1 MNPVATLALVPG
13 RLDKTLRN
21 AFPDW
26 GRRAVGEVIAAKHVR
41 VNGHAVWLASW
52 MVQPGDRI
60 EVHHPPGALPTG
72 PSAFD
77 DAWLIHIDEDIVVVD
92 KPSGLRAEGT
102 RAEDRSAN
110 LLSLCALRFG
120 DVTLTHRLD
129 RDTSGVLVLA
139 RTRVARQALDEAFKS
154 HSLEKHYVAV
164 VQAPNRLADSGRISL
179 SLAPD
184 PRRHDR
190 MIAVDAGGKA
200 ARTRYRVASRG
211 ELSDVVD
218 LWPATGRT
226 HQLRVH
232 CAALGAP
239 ILGDRL
245 YGSAASAP
253 RMMLHAHSLEVP
265 TIGGSAAR
273 TFLAQLPP
281 GFVAG

>member
-1 MNPVATLALVPG
+1 MRPVATVAVSAG
-13 RLDKTLRN
+13 RLDKALRA

-26 GRRAVGEVIAAKHVR
+26 GRRAVDEVIAAKQVR
-41 VNGHAVWLASW
+41 VNGRTVWLASW
-52 MVQPGDRI
+52 IIQIGDRI
-60 EVHHPPGALPTG
+60 EVHRPPVDLPIGPTALADG
-72 PSAFD
+72 
-77 DAWLIHIDEDIVVVD
+77 WLIHVDEDIVVVD

-102 RAEDRSAN
+102 RADGRSEN
-110 LLSLCALRFG
+110 LLSLCERRFG
-120 DVTLTHRLD
+120 EVTLAHRLD

-164 VQAPNRLADSGRISL
+164 VQVPNRLVDSGRISL

-190 MIAVDAGGKA
+190 MIAVDAGGKTA
-200 ARTRYRVASRG
+200 NTRYRVASRG
-211 ELSDVVD
+211 ELSDIVD

-232 CAALGAP
+232 CAAMGAP

-245 YGSAASAP
+245 YGSAASAL
-253 RMMLHAHSLEVP
+253 RLMLHARSLEVP
-265 TIGGSAAR
+265 TIGAVAAR
-273 TFLAQLPP
+273 TFVAQLPP
-281 GFVAG
+281 GFGSA

>member
-1 MNPVATLALVPG
+1 MRPVATVAISAG
-13 RLDKTLRN
+13 RLDKVLRA

-26 GRRAVGEVIAAKHVR
+26 GRRAVDEVIAAKQVQ
-41 VNGHAVWLASW
+41 VNGRAVWLASW
-52 MVQPGDRI
+52 MVQSGDRI
-60 EVHHPPGALPTG
+60 EVQRPPADLPIG
-72 PSAFD
+72 PTAFA

-120 DVTLTHRLD
+120 EVTLAHRLD

-184 PRRHDR
+184 PQRRDR
-190 MIAVDAGGKA
+190 MIAVDAGGKTA
-200 ARTRYRVASRG
+200 STRYRFASRG

-232 CAALGAP
+232 CAAMGAP

-253 RMMLHAHSLEVP
+253 RLMLHARSLEVP
-265 TIGGSAAR
+265 TIGAAAAR
-273 TFLAQLPP
+273 TFAAQLPP
-281 GFVAG
+281 GFVSA